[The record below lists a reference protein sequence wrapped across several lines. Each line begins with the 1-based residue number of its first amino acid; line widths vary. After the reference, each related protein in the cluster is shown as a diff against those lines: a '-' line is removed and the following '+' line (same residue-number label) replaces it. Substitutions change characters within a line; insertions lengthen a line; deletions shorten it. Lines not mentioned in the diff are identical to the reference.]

1 MPTASPVGPFAVFRN
16 RSFVFLWTG
25 QLVST
30 IGDALTSLAAG
41 IIVFQVTHS
50 VLNVGLMLM
59 VTSIPALVF
68 GLVAGVFVDRFDRQ
82 TIMLVSV
89 ILRGA
94 LVAAIP
100 LSLAL
105 TGSIL
110 SLYVIVLL
118 SASVQQFF
126 DPANDSVLPE
136 IASDEELA
144 AANSLMAIAQFGS
157 TALGFAL
164 AGLLISASQEVVF
177 FLDAATF
184 LFAGLMISL
193 VHIKPLE
200 VHERTT
206 VGHVIRNLGV
216 GARYIWQTPIL
227 RSMTALRTPMLLVI
241 GLQNVLLLPFVLT
254 VLHGSEFEYGL
265 QEGIT
270 SIGFVLGS
278 LFMARYA
285 DRIREG
291 SWLVIA
297 FLGMGLAGLAY
308 SASSNIWLAIALITV
323 SGVFNAPS
331 FVAVRLINQRN
342 TPREMRGRVFSTAN
356 VIREV
361 VYLVGMGLAGLADVW
376 DVRLMFALS
385 AGVLVIVALAGA
397 ALPGIGQPAA
407 EWRRTLALLRTA
419 PRAAL
424 GTVRQVRVAD
434 IHALER
440 FFPPLIGMSQRD
452 RDDLVAFG
460 RVVTAD
466 AGTAITR
473 AGDTGDSAFF
483 ILSGHLAAGV
493 ATGEGEYRSLAD
505 IREGDLIGEIAA
517 LTGSKRTADVVA
529 EEETEMM
536 EIPAGTLRQ
545 LMAIPEFSA
554 LVLGKV
560 SERLARTASI
570 GDLPR
575 FAHLDQQALREM
587 RSEAPAPRTTSR
599 RPPPKGSATPT
610 RRPPSRR
617 RSVPAPASAPATER
631 SGRRRKP

>member
-1 MPTASPVGPFAVFRN
+1 MTAAAVPAVSPVGPFAIFRN
-16 RSFVFLWTG
+16 RHFVLLWTG
-25 QLVST
+25 QLIST

-50 VLNVGLMLM
+50 ILNVGIMLM
-59 VTSIPALVF
+59 VTSIPALGF

-82 TIMLVSV
+82 TIMLASIV
-89 ILRGA
+89 LRAA

-100 LSLAL
+100 LSLSL
-105 TGSIL
+105 TGNIL
-110 SLYVIVLL
+110 WLYVIVLL

-157 TALGFAL
+157 TAIGFAL
-164 AGLLISASQEVVF
+164 AGLLIGTSQEVVF
-177 FLDAATF
+177 YLDAATF

-193 VHIKPLE
+193 VAIKPLE

-216 GARYIWQTPIL
+216 GARYIWATPLL
-227 RSMTALRTPMLLVI
+227 RSTVALRTPVMMVF
-241 GLQNVLLLPFVLT
+241 GLQNVLLLPFAIT
-254 VLHGSEFEYGL
+254 VLHASEFEYGL

-270 SIGFVLGS
+270 SIGFVVGS
-278 LFMARYA
+278 LLMAHYA
-285 DRIREG
+285 QRLREG
-291 SWLVIA
+291 SWLVRIT
-297 FLGMGLAGLAY
+297 GLL
-308 SASSNIWLAIALITV
+308 
-323 SGVFNAPS
+323 NAPS

-385 AGVLVIVALAGA
+385 SAVLIVVALAGA

-407 EWRRTLALLRTA
+407 EWRRTIALLRTA

-424 GTVRQVRVAD
+424 GAVRPVTLAD
-434 IHALER
+434 IAVLQR
-440 FFPPLIGMSQRD
+440 FFPPLAEMSQRD
-452 RDDLVAFG
+452 RDDLVTFG

-483 ILSGHLAAGV
+483 ILSGRLAAGV
-493 ATGEGEYRSLAD
+493 ATGDGEYRSLAS
-505 IREGDLIGEIAA
+505 IAAGDVIGEIAA
-517 LTGSKRTADVVA
+517 LTGSARTADVVA
-529 EEETEMM
+529 EEETELM
-536 EIPAGTLRQ
+536 EVPAATLRQ
-545 LMAIPEFSA
+545 LMALPDFGSV
-554 LVLGKV
+554 VLDKV

-575 FAHLDQQALREM
+575 FAHLDQQALREI
-587 RSEAPAPRTTSR
+587 RSEAPGPRTT
-599 RPPPKGSATPT
+599 T
-610 RRPPSRR
+610 RRPPRKRPSTPAAKSAAKADPSGGKR
-617 RSVPAPASAPATER
+617 RS
-631 SGRRRKP
+631 